1 MHNDTDYDQKF
12 LAPLYINVHKN
23 LKKSK
28 QSYPMLTQ
36 CSASISLSV
45 FIRVHPCSSVFI
57 RGQCSS
63 VAGVYHGT
71 EKMAES
77 RISAFFFGLGAFRQ
91 GWPDFEN
98 LFVFDVN
105 RSVFNATRLAD
116 KFGLRH

>member
-1 MHNDTDYDQKF
+1 MHKDTDYDQNF
-12 LAPLYINVHKN
+12 LAPFYINVHKN

-45 FIRVHPCSSVFI
+45 FVRVYTCSSVFI
-57 RGQCSS
+57 R
-63 VAGVYHGT
+63 AGVYHGT